1 MKCETKNINSRGNT
15 NNFQMLIPT
24 KVWEQV
30 YVMIHST
37 PKEIGALMSC
47 IIEGTNVLV
56 TDIYIPKQTVTST
69 ECLFDKDDQ
78 ADIVFKVTMED
89 DNVINGWIHS
99 HVNMHTAFSCTDDAT
114 IDKLLEYTDD
124 YVISICVNKKQ
135 SLNGRV
141 DYISNN
147 KFGRFVETVDNIPVF
162 IVPDNMDSQSL
173 IDIKEFVENDEN
185 VTERKVTVTQ
195 TRWNNKVNKPK
206 TKVIGKQAKSI
217 DDNDEIDDE
226 LLDCIPERIEALNDL
241 YLPEMREILED
252 SFGKWI
258 ISDLEDDDIKQW
270 WVLQEFDLDY
280 PEELLKYG
288 AATCYC
294 ATVDE
299 HTDLLMAEL
308 LENGR

>member
-1 MKCETKNINSRGNT
+1 MKCETKNINNRGNT

-47 IIEGTNVLV
+47 VIENTDILV
-56 TDIYIPKQTVTST
+56 TDIHIPKQTVTST

-78 ADIVFKVTMED
+78 ADIVFKVTMEAN
-89 DNVINGWIHS
+89 NVINGWIHS

-114 IDKLLEYTDD
+114 IEKLLDYTDD

-162 IVPDNMDSQSL
+162 IVPDNMDAPDL
-173 IDIKEFVENDEN
+173 IGIKEFVENDEN
-185 VTERKVTVTQ
+185 VTERKVTVVQ

-206 TKVIGKQAKSI
+206 TKVIGKPDKSV
-217 DDNDEIDDE
+217 DDINDVDDE
-226 LLDCIPERIEALNDL
+226 LLDYIPERIDALNDL
-241 YLPEMREILED
+241 YLPKMREILED

-280 PEELLKYG
+280 PEELLKCG
-288 AATCYC
+288 ATACYLNDDEEH
-294 ATVDE
+294 VDI
-299 HTDLLMAEL
+299 LMEEL
-308 LENGR
+308 IENGR

>member
-1 MKCETKNINSRGNT
+1 MKCETKRNT

-47 IIEGTNVLV
+47 IIEGTDILV

-69 ECLFDKDDQ
+69 ECLFDKNDQ

-141 DYISNN
+141 DYISHN

-162 IVPDNMDSQSL
+162 IVPDNMDAKEL
-173 IDIKEFVENDEN
+173 TEIKEFVENDEN
-185 VTERKVTVTQ
+185 VTERKVTVVQ
-195 TRWNNKVNKPK
+195 TRWNNKGNKPK
-206 TKVIGKQAKSI
+206 TKVVSKQSECIDI
-217 DDNDEIDDE
+217 DDTFDDQ
-226 LLDCIPERIEALNDL
+226 LLDLIPERIDALNDL

-252 SFGKWI
+252 SFDKWI
-258 ISDLEDDDIKQW
+258 INELGDDDIKQW

-280 PEELLKYG
+280 PEEMLKCG
-288 AATCYC
+288 AAACYY
-294 ATVDE
+294 ATADE
-299 HTDLLMAEL
+299 HTDLLMEEL